1 MFTDIS
7 SESVN
12 AILPLYLT
20 VVVGLG
26 PLAYGFID
34 GIYQGVSALVRIL
47 GGWLA
52 DRGDHPKWVAFFGY
66 GLSAITRLALI
77 PAAEPR
83 HHHHA

>member
-1 MFTDIS
+1 M
-7 SESVN
+7 
-12 AILPLYLT
+12 
-20 VVVGLG
+20 VGLS

-66 GLSAITRLALI
+66 AAVGRHPAGADPGALFAAIIR
-77 PAAEPR
+77 R
-83 HHHHA
+83 